1 MSTFVIGPMPE
12 RPELI
17 DPQKSDLLFPSDE
30 TTPTPVITTL
40 FIFYG
45 LAGNLG
51 LILCGEERFYTFDHL

>member
-1 MSTFVIGPMPE
+1 MPE

-51 LILCGEERFYTFDHL
+51 LILCGEERFDTFDHL